1 LPERIQSCAPAFLLK
16 KGSNPMGAKSKKLG
30 AVTDGMGFLTPQ
42 SEERIHRFCTIAT
55 FLLVA
60 LILFCPLVMN
70 VYADNPIGTAIS
82 SIKDSLSGNLDNL
95 PRSMGKMIVTPITN
109 DVVAQMDP
117 AATGPVAVLFHWM
130 TVDSKN
136 SGDYW
141 TNLYG
146 EANAA
151 NAVVLDNA
159 ASVVELLGFAWMIV
173 IAMGHLFSNLEKGM
187 EAQEA
192 VYRVLIEICI
202 AGAFILN
209 FDKFISLVIQIGQ
222 SLVSAFSLNN
232 QVDTD
237 DILDAYMQD
246 MTGKAGD
253 GMLDN
258 LDIFWW
264 IKAFGALVFPY
275 IITMVTKVCAFGV
288 MIETALELF
297 VRRFLAPLALA
308 DIFQEGLRS
317 PGMRFIK
324 KIFGLF
330 VKLAAVLVIASLISV
345 LTIAMGTDISGH
357 STTYTVQLLAVNS
370 FAVIAMLKCGAIADD
385 VVGA

>member
-1 LPERIQSCAPAFLLK
+1 
-16 KGSNPMGAKSKKLG
+16 MGAKSKKLG
-30 AVTDGMGFLTPQ
+30 DSMGFLTPQ
-42 SEERIHRFCTIAT
+42 SEERIHRFCTIAA

-60 LILFCPLVMN
+60 LILFCPLAAN
-70 VYADNPIGTAIS
+70 VYADGD
-82 SIKDSLSGNLDNL
+82 IKDSLNGHLDDL
-95 PRSMGKMIVTPITN
+95 PRAMGKMIITPITN

-117 AATGPVAVLFHWM
+117 VATGPIAVLFHWM
-130 TVDSKN
+130 IPVDSRGKMTVDSGEGN
-136 SGDYW
+136 YW
-141 TNLYG
+141 TKLYG
-146 EANAA
+146 GANAA

-159 ASVVELLGFAWMIV
+159 ASVVKLLGFAWMIV

-232 QVDTD
+232 KIDTD
-237 DILDAYMQD
+237 DVLDAYMND
-246 MTGKAGD
+246 MTGHTGD
-253 GMLDN
+253 SLIDSF
-258 LDIFWW
+258 DIFWW
-264 IKAFGALVFPY
+264 VKAFLALAFAFLF
-275 IITMVTKVCAFGV
+275 TLATKICAFGI

-324 KIFGLF
+324 KIFALF

-345 LTIAMGTDISGH
+345 LSIAMMGTDIDGH
-357 STTYTVQLLAVNS
+357 GISYTVQLLAINA
-370 FAVIAMLKCGAIADD
+370 FAVLAMFKCGAIADD